1 MKNKISNIL
10 LWIIIIIALIFAF
23 KFYKTNNFND
33 FIRSE
38 ATLHTSKF
46 KRDNEIKYSKTD
58 SYKIISNE
66 VNDATFYKK
75 VKVKKNTPYKVTCMV
90 KTENVVSDKNISG
103 VGAQISIVG
112 TTEKSMAVTG
122 NSDWQK
128 IEMIFNSKNREEVD
142 IGFRLGGYLGKCTG
156 TAWFSDFTMEA
167 GVLDDSNNWNFACF
181 IFEDIDVV
189 IDNKQ
194 IKISTTAQDIID
206 IKDTISRFQTS
217 VRDMCNRKMIAN
229 CDTYI
234 VKQPITKLSY
244 DEEFGYYVAA
254 EDIENIIKDTVK
266 QNEYDHIFVVIR
278 LGDEKHQKDIEINDW
293 IGLRFNGL
301 LWNRIF
307 KYKITKFI

>member
-33 FIRSE
+33 FVRSE

-128 IEMIFNSKNREEVD
+128 IEMIFNSKIEKKL
-142 IGFRLGGYLGKCTG
+142 I
-156 TAWFSDFTMEA
+156 
-167 GVLDDSNNWNFACF
+167 LDLD
-181 IFEDIDVV
+181 
-189 IDNKQ
+189 
-194 IKISTTAQDIID
+194 
-206 IKDTISRFQTS
+206 
-217 VRDMCNRKMIAN
+217 
-229 CDTYI
+229 
-234 VKQPITKLSY
+234 
-244 DEEFGYYVAA
+244 
-254 EDIENIIKDTVK
+254 
-266 QNEYDHIFVVIR
+266 
-278 LGDEKHQKDIEINDW
+278 
-293 IGLRFNGL
+293 
-301 LWNRIF
+301 
-307 KYKITKFI
+307 

>member
-10 LWIIIIIALIFAF
+10 LWIVIIIALIFAF
-23 KFYKTNNFND
+23 KFYKTNNFNE

-38 ATLHTSKF
+38 MTLHTSKF
-46 KRDNEIKYSKTD
+46 KRDNEVKYSKSD
-58 SYKIISNE
+58 SYKIVSNE

-75 VKVKKNTPYKVTCMV
+75 VRVQKNTPYKVTCMV
-90 KTENVVSDKNISG
+90 KTENVISEKGTSG

-156 TAWFSDFTMEA
+156 TAWFSDFTIEA

-189 IDNKQ
+189 VDNKKV
-194 IKISTTAQDIID
+194 KISMIPQDIID

-217 VRDMCNRKMIAN
+217 VRDMSNRKMTAN

-234 VKQPITKLSY
+234 IKQPITKLSY

-254 EDIENIIKDTVK
+254 EDIENIIKDTVNK
-266 QNEYDHIFVVIR
+266 NDYDHIFVVIR

-293 IGLRFNGL
+293 IGLRLNGL
-301 LWNRIF
+301 LWNRV
-307 KYKITKFI
+307 